1 MSHKAHT
8 VTLSRGADVVADSWK
23 DVCAAV
29 QKPELAPFDN
39 SGTRAAICVY
49 QRRVH
54 GIAVLE
60 RAAISALHS
69 LEAVEEKDF
78 FPFCIGNKAGCFHS

>member
-8 VTLSRGADVVADSWK
+8 VALSPRTDVVADSWK

-29 QKPELAPFDN
+29 QKPGLAPFDN
-39 SGTRAAICVY
+39 SGTQAAICVH
-49 QRRVH
+49 QCRVH
-54 GIAVLE
+54 EIVVLE
-60 RAAISALHS
+60 RTGISALPS

-78 FPFCIGNKAGCFHS
+78 FHSAL